1 MTHYLHLGAAMG
13 GHGQARPMNSW
24 ELRFYRQLS
33 HAEPDDA
40 DFAGQEA
47 CLTAYGEADRAAA
60 LQAALR
66 QRLVDTERA
75 YSD

>member
-1 MTHYLHLGAAMG
+1 MG

-33 HAEPDDA
+33 HAAPDDA
-40 DFAGQEA
+40 DFARPD
-47 CLTAYGEADRAAA
+47 AYLSADGEADRPAA

>member
-1 MTHYLHLGAAMG
+1 MG
-13 GHGQARPMNSW
+13 GHGKTRPMNSW

-33 HAEPDDA
+33 HAEPDA
-40 DFAGQEA
+40 AGFARQEA
-47 CLTAYGEADRAAA
+47 YLTAYGEAERPAA

-66 QRLVDTERA
+66 ERLIDAERA

>member
-1 MTHYLHLGAAMG
+1 
-13 GHGQARPMNSW
+13 MNSW
-24 ELRFYRQLS
+24 ERQFYRQLS
-33 HAEPDDA
+33 HAEPDDT

-47 CLTAYGEADRAAA
+47 CLTADGEADRPAA